1 MRGCVA
7 GSLQYPHT
15 GEQKEGEQKGMSER
29 KECADRIKKIS
40 FMCLV
45 CLIIYSSGAAQD
57 ES

>member
-1 MRGCVA
+1 MT

-15 GEQKEGEQKGMSER
+15 GEKREGEHKGMSER

-45 CLIIYSSGAAQD
+45 FPHNLFLGCSSR
-57 ES
+57 